1 MEQAQPILL
10 EPVMHLEIV
19 IPDEFMG
26 DIMGDMNK
34 RRGRILGMEPD
45 ERGYQKVIAE
55 APQAEILTYATDLRS
70 MTQAKGFFK
79 MNFERY
85 DEVPMQMAVKIIE
98 AAKREDEQMEQK
110 RTR

>member
-1 MEQAQPILL
+1 MEQAHSVLL

-45 ERGYQKVIAE
+45 ERGYQKVIARV
-55 APQAEILTYATDLRS
+55 PQAEILNYATDLRS
-70 MTQAKGFFK
+70 MTQAKGFFR
-79 MNFERY
+79 MNFDKYE
-85 DEVPMQMAVKIIE
+85 EVPMQLAVKIIE
-98 AAKREDEQMEQK
+98 NAKEEK
-110 RTR
+110 